1 MVESDASE
9 QAPELSP
16 AGSPAG
22 SSEQAKS
29 NNSRRFSSDEV
40 ADIIRL
46 SLQDENR
53 NSENSI
59 DHEELVSIG
68 KEVGVGQAQIDR
80 AVGLLEDEHQ
90 TKDKERLL
98 WLRFKGHCFTFV
110 LVNLL
115 CIFINIFTGTE
126 SFWAGYVLF
135 GTGLF
140 LLGHYAGLRY
150 APDFVEMATERT
162 RMHAFNSPKIE
173 VASNASVSFTVS
185 DPSGLMQSEGMVYVN
200 DGKLHLEYQT
210 SDSFFGLLK
219 SSIKYVEIDLAD
231 ITQSCLKHKFWS
243 SELVLQGRSM
253 RIFGNAPGSSSG
265 TLSLNISKQYHNAA
279 LNLLSQLKP

>member
-1 MVESDASE
+1 MAESATPEHTPEQAESD
-9 QAPELSP
+9 
-16 AGSPAG
+16 
-22 SSEQAKS
+22 
-29 NNSRRFSSDEV
+29 NSRRFSSDEV

-59 DHEELVSIG
+59 DHEELISIG
-68 KEVGVGQAQIDR
+68 KEVGVSQEQIDR

-110 LVNLL
+110 FVNLL
-115 CIFINIFTGTE
+115 CISINIFTGTE

-162 RMHAFNSPKIE
+162 RMHAFGPPQAE
-173 VASNASVSFTVS
+173 VAADANVNFTVS
-185 DPSGLMQSEGMVYVN
+185 DPSGLMESEGMVYVK
-200 DGKLHLEYQT
+200 DGQLYLEYQT
-210 SDSFFGLLK
+210 SDSVLGLLK
-219 SSIKYVEIDLAD
+219 TSIKTVEVDLAG
-231 ITQSCLKHKFWS
+231 ITRSSLEHKFWS

-253 RIFGNAPGSSSG
+253 RIFGSAPGSSSG
-265 TLSLNISKQYHNAA
+265 TLRLKISKQYHSAA
-279 LNLLSQLKP
+279 LNLLKQLKP